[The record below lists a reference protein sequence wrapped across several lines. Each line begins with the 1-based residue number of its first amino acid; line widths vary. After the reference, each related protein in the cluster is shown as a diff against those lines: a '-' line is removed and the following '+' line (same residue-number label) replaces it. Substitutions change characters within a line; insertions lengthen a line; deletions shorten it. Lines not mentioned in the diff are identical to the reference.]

1 MKKNLFI
8 SKKCKIRRDAKSLL
22 LEFEDENIK
31 LPLSIIE
38 NLFIMGNTIKLTN
51 GARSLLLKNKI
62 E

>member
-31 LPLSIIE
+31 LPLSILE
-38 NLFIMGNTIKLTN
+38 NLFLIGNTIKLTN
-51 GARSLLLKNKI
+51 EI
-62 E
+62 